1 MALSRGWTC
10 CLVLVLVVLAAV
22 VTLVALL
29 TRRSPSACSGGF
41 QHAAVAADSGVC
53 SDIARDI
60 LHRGGSAVDGAI
72 AGLLCTSAVN
82 PQSMGIGGGVIF
94 TIYNAST
101 GTAEVIKARERAP
114 EKTPADLLKG
124 CRGFMLQTGAQWIG
138 VPGELR
144 GYEEAH
150 KKYGKL
156 PWKSL
161 FEPTIKLVTEGFPVP
176 EILHKIL
183 EYHMVKDR
191 LLNSSLCQMF
201 CKDGN
206 ILKKGDH
213 LQLSKLGETLR
224 IVAEKGA
231 DSFYEGNLARL
242 MVEDLRTQKSFLTL
256 DDFRNYRV
264 ERVEALNVSLHD
276 YTLYT
281 APPPAAG
288 AILTFILNVLKGYNF
303 SSNSLKRD
311 SDKIE
316 TFHRIAE
323 AFKFA
328 NGQRS
333 KIGHPFGDSWRVL
346 LSDSFADL
354 VRRRIDGSG
363 NHSLSYYNLTQLVG
377 ESFGTSHISVM
388 AQDGSMVSATST
400 INNLFGSMV
409 SSPRTGI
416 IFNNGLA
423 DFCKIVRVPGSRIQ
437 NGDMP
442 PSTMTP
448 AILISKDKKSRL
460 VIGGSGG
467 DQIISATV
475 LGIMN
480 KLWFGYDLKK
490 AISAPIL
497 HVEMDNQIQLDS
509 PVDKVVES
517 GLRGRGHQINNSS
530 FFIDVL
536 QAVLEQD
543 SCIYAESGKKKQ
555 GRAAGY

>member
-1 MALSRGWTC
+1 MAVSRGWTC
-10 CLVLVLVVLAAV
+10 CLVLLVLAVLAAV

-29 TRRSPSACSGGF
+29 TRRNICSGGF
-41 QHAAVAADSGVC
+41 PHAAVAADSGVC

-72 AGLLCTSAVN
+72 AGLLCTSVVN

-101 GTAEVIKARERAP
+101 GTVEVINARERAP
-114 EKTPADLLKG
+114 EKTPQDLLMDCG
-124 CRGFMLQTGAQWIG
+124 NYTNQIGAQWIG

-161 FEPTIKLVTEGFPVP
+161 FEPTIKLATEGFPVP
-176 EILHKIL
+176 EILHKYL
-183 EYHMVKDR
+183 QHDFFKSR
-191 LLNSSLCQMF
+191 LMNSSLCQLF
-201 CKDGN
+201 CKDGDV
-206 ILKKGDH
+206 LKKGDH

-231 DSFYEGNLARL
+231 DIFYEGDLARL
-242 MVEDLRTQKSFLTL
+242 MLEDLRTQNGLLTSN
-256 DDFRNYRV
+256 DFRNYRV
-264 ERVEALNVSLHD
+264 ERMEALNVSLRD
-276 YTLYT
+276 YTVYSP
-281 APPPAAG
+281 PPPAGG
-288 AILTFILNVLKGYNF
+288 ALLSFILNVLKGYNF
-303 SSNSLKRD
+303 SSDSLKKD

-333 KIGHPFGDSWRVL
+333 KIGHHVGDSWRVL

-363 NHSLSYYNLTQLVG
+363 SHPLSYYNVTQLVG
-377 ESFGTSHISVM
+377 ESFGTSHISVV
-388 AQDGSMVSATST
+388 AEDGSMVSATST
-400 INNLFGSMV
+400 INHIFGSMV
-409 SSPRTGI
+409 YSPRTGI
-416 IFNNGLA
+416 IFNNELA
-423 DFCKIVRVPGSRIQ
+423 DFCRIVHVPGSRIQ
-437 NGDMP
+437 NGEMP
-442 PSTMTP
+442 PSSMTP

-467 DQIISATV
+467 DMIISATA
-475 LGIMN
+475 LAIMN
-480 KLWFGYDLKK
+480 NLWIGYDLEK
-490 AISAPIL
+490 AISAQIL
-497 HVEMDNQIQLDS
+497 HVNINNQIQLEP

-517 GLRGRGHQINNSS
+517 GLSDRGHQINNSA
-530 FFIDVL
+530 FFLNVV
-536 QAVLEQD
+536 QAVLKQG
-543 SCIYAESGKKKQ
+543 SCVYAESDKRKQ